1 MGQNISTKENETNNN
16 IQTDIENLLDNLLDR
31 EYTCNDLN
39 DPEIINTIQQHIQK
53 VLNKTQHNQLSV
65 MYKQIDPERV
75 KNELNMGELVKYYT
89 QKYVTTM
96 CIFTLRDGLMDIV
109 NNSKDTDMNSI
120 KELNDTVKKI
130 NSLDEMAKQLVEEVI
145 HTSYTSDGKMRK
157 KRYIRE
163 RQLTRKQLDEI
174 MKLLKKF

>member
-1 MGQNISTKENETNNN
+1 
-16 IQTDIENLLDNLLDR
+16 
-31 EYTCNDLN
+31 
-39 DPEIINTIQQHIQK
+39 
-53 VLNKTQHNQLSV
+53 
-65 MYKQIDPERV
+65 
-75 KNELNMGELVKYYT
+75 
-89 QKYVTTM
+89 
-96 CIFTLRDGLMDIV
+96 
-109 NNSKDTDMNSI
+109 MNSI